1 MYLEKIRSGVFG
13 LNPLLDGGINAR
25 SAVVTIGSPGTG
37 KTTFATQFIKRGLE
51 NNEPGIFVSL
61 DENQDQI
68 IKEAKE
74 RGWAEISDYID
85 DGLLL
90 FIDASGQE
98 FSTFI
103 SEELPGFVSEWE
115 GARARIAIDPL
126 TPVMWAIEE
135 RYNQRELLSFLLKEM
150 KKIGTVVCT
159 LEEHGTVGDL
169 SGNEIVIPMYL
180 ADCVVHLKYIRTPNI
195 PDSGVKR
202 ALEIVKCR
210 NSRHSKLFHPYRIIH
225 GFGIMI
231 QQNLMEIN
239 DSTEI
244 PDKIKNELW
253 KGKRVSKTLKKRIER
268 YLDELRDEDFEE
280 MDTSIIMANIMDEY
294 L

>member
-1 MYLEKIRSGVFG
+1 MNLEKIRSGIFG

-25 SAVVTIGSPGTG
+25 SAVVIIGSSGTG

-74 RGWAEISDYID
+74 RGWAEINKYID

-90 FIDASGQE
+90 FIDASGRE

-126 TPVMWAIEE
+126 TPVLWAIEE

-159 LEEHGTVGDL
+159 LEEHGTAGDL

-180 ADCVVHLKYIRTPNI
+180 ADCIVHLKYIRPVGQDN
-195 PDSGVKR
+195 SVVR
-202 ALEIVKCR
+202 RLEIVKCR
-210 NSRHSKLFHPYRIIH
+210 NSRHSKLLHSYKIIH

-239 DSTEI
+239 DSTEV
-244 PDKIKNELW
+244 PERLKKELW
-253 KGKRVSKTLKKRIER
+253 KGKRVSKTLKERIER
-268 YLDELRDEDFEE
+268 YLDVLRDEDFED
-280 MDTSIIMANIMDEY
+280 MDTSVVMANILDEY

>member
-1 MYLEKIRSGVFG
+1 MCLEKIRSGVFG

-25 SAVVTIGSPGTG
+25 SAVVIIGSPGTG

-74 RGWAEISDYID
+74 RGWAEISDFID

-180 ADCVVHLKYIRTPNI
+180 ADCVVHLKYIRTPNV
-195 PDSGVKR
+195 PDSSVKR